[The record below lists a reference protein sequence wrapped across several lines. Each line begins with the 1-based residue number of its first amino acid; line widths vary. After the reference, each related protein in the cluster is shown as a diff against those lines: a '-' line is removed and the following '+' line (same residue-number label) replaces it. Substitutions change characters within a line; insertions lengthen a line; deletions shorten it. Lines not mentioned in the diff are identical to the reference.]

1 MQAVS
6 FSHTGLKGFCMYML
20 HYGVRE
26 NEEVSTLS
34 KILFLLQF
42 MNKTYCRSQLI
53 EIIAK
58 RVKVYFPLIWEEM
71 QSLTCLL
78 YMNMS
83 FHFPLEFRPQEE
95 REGFSTR

>member
-34 KILFLLQF
+34 KIFIFVTVHEQNIL
-42 MNKTYCRSQLI
+42 SQSI
-53 EIIAK
+53 D
-58 RVKVYFPLIWEEM
+58 RDY
-71 QSLTCLL
+71 S
-78 YMNMS
+78 
-83 FHFPLEFRPQEE
+83 
-95 REGFSTR
+95 